1 MSKRFY
7 DAMAM
12 LDTESDSHSGTAAD
26 PLVTMDEDNV
36 VLRKIL
42 SERKYPLDLALTRRL
57 VIEAVSL
64 DVAVT
69 IISVSD
75 DMIVLRFNPLPALV
89 EAIEE
94 ADSTGGPTLL
104 DQPTRF

>member
-12 LDTESDSHSGTAAD
+12 LDAEADSHSGAAAD

-36 VLRKIL
+36 VIRKIL
-42 SERKYPLDLALTRRL
+42 GGREYPLDLALTRRL
-57 VIEAVSL
+57 IIEAVSL

-89 EAIEE
+89 KGIEE
-94 ADSTGGPTLL
+94 ADGTGGPTLL